1 MSGDILA
8 GRCIDRDDGAA
19 APYLAWLSAAAQH
32 AEQTAGRPGCREH
45 VRGRTD
51 GHGAP
56 GDGRRQPDSV
66 GVADRVEPAGPERP
80 AIAATEAEYEQMWAQ
95 NVAAMSGYYSNAS
108 AVASRLT
115 PWQQLMD
122 GLSTTGAGPA
132 AMAPARRSSWA
143 PRSCS
148 RRRAM

>member
-1 MSGDILA
+1 
-8 GRCIDRDDGAA
+8 
-19 APYLAWLSAAAQH
+19 
-32 AEQTAGRPGCREH
+32 
-45 VRGRTD
+45 
-51 GHGAP
+51 
-56 GDGRRQPDSV
+56 
-66 GVADRVEPAGPERP
+66 
-80 AIAATEAEYEQMWAQ
+80 MWAQ

-132 AMAPARRSSWA
+132 AMAPGTALVMGTA
-143 PRSCS
+143 SCS